1 MAFDSNARN
10 GEEMEEEHCIIQGR
24 APKLPRISTA
34 GALDL
39 DGSISD
45 NDPARTPTS
54 ELSSIPSLV
63 HTPAVSWT
71 SEDLNMLSQGLPSH
85 DPQND
90 HPLMKQR
97 ADYFSPSLQNTHATE
112 SSRATHKAST
122 PPALDEDL
130 ICIRRHSN
138 SASQSPEPRLP
149 SLTRGLSNQTV
160 IGPTSSSQPARLR
173 TQMRRR
179 RDGPEYSA
187 YLNQT
192 FTAAQQQHYLPP
204 HQPQPL
210 RTQGM
215 AYSATTPRSRAY
227 SALPSGA
234 KTVGNTP
241 TRSPGLFTP
250 TTRHNSQG
258 DESEESPYNTPMLHP
273 THLQKPKEFVPGF
286 LIYPRQDSHFT
297 WANLHQDSQTLK
309 GLRPCFRTKSGE

>member
-1 MAFDSNARN
+1 MAFDSNARTVK
-10 GEEMEEEHCIIQGR
+10 EMEEEQSITEGR
-24 APKLPRISTA
+24 APRLPPILTA

-71 SEDLNMLSQGLPSH
+71 SDDLNMLPQALPSQ
-85 DPQND
+85 DSQNG
-90 HPLMKQR
+90 HPLVKQR
-97 ADYFSPSLQNTHATE
+97 AEYFSLISQNTHATD
-112 SSRATHKAST
+112 SSRATHKASI
-122 PPALDEDL
+122 PPAIDENL
-130 ICIRRHSN
+130 SCTRRHSN

-149 SLTRGLSNQTV
+149 SFPRGLSTQTV

-173 TQMRRR
+173 THMRRR

-192 FTAAQQQHYLPP
+192 IAAAQSQHYLPH
-204 HQPQPL
+204 HQPQPP
-210 RTQGM
+210 RNQGM
-215 AYSATTPRSRAY
+215 VYSDTIPRSRAY
-227 SALPSGA
+227 SALTSGA

-241 TRSPGLFTP
+241 TQSPGLFTP
-250 TTRHNSQG
+250 TTRHNSKG

-273 THLQKPKEFVPGF
+273 THLQKPKEYVSGF
-286 LIYPRQDSHFT
+286 LIFPRQHPHH
-297 WANLHQDSQTLK
+297 L
-309 GLRPCFRTKSGE
+309 G

>member
-1 MAFDSNARN
+1 MA
-10 GEEMEEEHCIIQGR
+10 EEQSIMEGR
-24 APKLPRISTA
+24 APRLPPISTA

-39 DGSISD
+39 DGSASD
-45 NDPARTPTS
+45 DDPARTPTS

-63 HTPAVSWT
+63 HTPAMSWT
-71 SEDLNMLSQGLPSH
+71 SEDLNMLPQGLPSQ
-85 DPQND
+85 DPQNG
-90 HPLMKQR
+90 HPLIKQR
-97 ADYFSPSLQNTHATE
+97 ADYSSPISQNTPGTE

-122 PPALDEDL
+122 QPALDKDL

-149 SLTRGLSNQTV
+149 SLTRGLSTQTV

-173 TQMRRR
+173 THMRRR
-179 RDGPEYSA
+179 RDGPEFSV

-192 FTAAQQQHYLPP
+192 FATAEPQYYRPP
-204 HQPQPL
+204 RQPQPL

-215 AYSATTPRSRAY
+215 AYSATNPRSRAC

-241 TRSPGLFTP
+241 TQSPGLFTP
-250 TTRHNSQG
+250 TTRHNGQG

-273 THLQKPKEFVPGF
+273 THLQKPKEFVSGF
-286 LIYPRQDSHFT
+286 LIYPRQHPHFS
-297 WANLHQDSQTLK
+297 WANMH
-309 GLRPCFRTKSGE
+309 

>member
-1 MAFDSNARN
+1 MWHSTQKEVWRRTQITKRRMASDSNART
-10 GEEMEEEHCIIQGR
+10 GEKMEEEHGIIEGR
-24 APKLPRISTA
+24 APRLPPISTA

-71 SEDLNMLSQGLPSH
+71 SEDLNMLPQGLPSQN
-85 DPQND
+85 PQNGQL
-90 HPLMKQR
+90 LMKQR
-97 ADYFSPSLQNTHATE
+97 ADYFSPSSQNTHATD
-112 SSRATHKAST
+112 SSRAIQKAST

-130 ICIRRHSN
+130 ICVRRYSN

-192 FTAAQQQHYLPP
+192 FTAAQQHPP
-204 HQPQPL
+204 NQPQPL

-241 TRSPGLFTP
+241 TQSPGLFTP
-250 TTRHNSQG
+250 RTRHNAQD

-273 THLQKPKEFVPGF
+273 THLQKPKEFVSGF
-286 LIYPRQDSHFT
+286 LIYPRQHPYFT
-297 WANLHQDSQTLK
+297 WANLH
-309 GLRPCFRTKSGE
+309 

>member
-1 MAFDSNARN
+1 MVFSVRKTPERRTQIKKPRMAFDSNARTVK
-10 GEEMEEEHCIIQGR
+10 EMEEEQSITEGR
-24 APKLPRISTA
+24 APRLPPISTA

-71 SEDLNMLSQGLPSH
+71 SDDLNKLSQALP
-85 DPQND
+85 PQDSQNG
-90 HPLMKQR
+90 HPLVKQR
-97 ADYFSPSLQNTHATE
+97 ADYFSLISQNTHATD
-112 SSRATHKAST
+112 SSRATHKASI
-122 PPALDEDL
+122 PPAIDENL
-130 ICIRRHSN
+130 SCIRRHSN

-149 SLTRGLSNQTV
+149 SLTRGLSTQTV

-173 TQMRRR
+173 THMRRR

-187 YLNQT
+187 HLNQT
-192 FTAAQQQHYLPP
+192 FAAAQPQHYLPH

-215 AYSATTPRSRAY
+215 VYSATIPRSRAY
-227 SALPSGA
+227 SALTSGA

-241 TRSPGLFTP
+241 TQSPGLFTP
-250 TTRHNSQG
+250 TTSKG

-273 THLQKPKEFVPGF
+273 THLQKPKEYVSGF
-286 LIYPRQDSHFT
+286 LIFPTQHPHH
-297 WANLHQDSQTLK
+297 L
-309 GLRPCFRTKSGE
+309 G

>member
-1 MAFDSNARN
+1 MASDSNARSV
-10 GEEMEEEHCIIQGR
+10 EEMEEDQSFTELR
-24 APKLPRISTA
+24 APRLSPLSTA

-39 DGSISD
+39 EGSISD

-71 SEDLNMLSQGLPSH
+71 SEDLNTLPQGLPSQ
-85 DPQND
+85 DPQNC
-90 HPLMKQR
+90 HPLVKQR
-97 ADYFSPSLQNTHATE
+97 ADYFSLLAQNTHATE
-112 SSRATHKAST
+112 PSRATHKAST
-122 PPALDEDL
+122 PPAIDENL
-130 ICIRRHSN
+130 ICIRRHSK

-149 SLTRGLSNQTV
+149 SLTRGLSTQTV

-173 TQMRRR
+173 THMRRR

-192 FTAAQQQHYLPP
+192 FAAAQPQHYLPH

-215 AYSATTPRSRAY
+215 AYSASNPRSRAY

-241 TRSPGLFTP
+241 MQSLGLFTP
-250 TTRHNSQG
+250 TTRHNGKG

-273 THLQKPKEFVPGF
+273 THLQKPKEYVSGF
-286 LIYPRQDSHFT
+286 LISPRQHPHIT
-297 WANLHQDSQTLK
+297 WTNI
-309 GLRPCFRTKSGE
+309 C

>member
-1 MAFDSNARN
+1 MASDSNART
-10 GEEMEEEHCIIQGR
+10 GEEMEEEHGIIEGR
-24 APKLPRISTA
+24 APRLPPISTA

-39 DGSISD
+39 DDSISD

-71 SEDLNMLSQGLPSH
+71 SEDLNMLPQGLPSQ
-85 DPQND
+85 DPKYGQL
-90 HPLMKQR
+90 LMKQR
-97 ADYFSPSLQNTHATE
+97 ADYFSPSSQNTHATD
-112 SSRATHKAST
+112 SSRATDKAST
-122 PPALDEDL
+122 PPELDGDL
-130 ICIRRHSN
+130 ICVRRSSN
-138 SASQSPEPRLP
+138 SASQSPEPRLQ
-149 SLTRGLSNQTV
+149 SLTRGPSNQTV

-187 YLNQT
+187 YLNET
-192 FTAAQQQHYLPP
+192 FTAAQQHPP
-204 HQPQPL
+204 NQPQPL

-215 AYSATTPRSRAY
+215 AYSATTPQSRAY

-241 TRSPGLFTP
+241 TQSPGLFTLK
-250 TTRHNSQG
+250 TRHNAQG

-273 THLQKPKEFVPGF
+273 THLQKPKEFVSSF
-286 LIYPRQDSHFT
+286 LIYPRQHPHFT
-297 WANLHQDSQTLK
+297 WANLH
-309 GLRPCFRTKSGE
+309 